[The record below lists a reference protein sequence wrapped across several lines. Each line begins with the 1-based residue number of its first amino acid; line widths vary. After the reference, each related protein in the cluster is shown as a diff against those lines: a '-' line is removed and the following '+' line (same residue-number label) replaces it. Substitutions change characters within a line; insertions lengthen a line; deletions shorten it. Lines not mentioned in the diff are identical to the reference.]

1 MSNEQ
6 EVITESNESQDQQE
20 GVEVQSA
27 KDSGEQN
34 EVEQKDSTERPEWLD
49 PKFETPEQ
57 LQTSYKQLE
66 TKFHTRRDEIKAEL
80 VDEINEEASKDVPI
94 SPADYKL
101 EIKDEEGNDVQ
112 VPEDDHMVNW
122 FRGKAHDMALTQD
135 EFSDFVTEYLTEQA
149 QSGPDWNVE
158 SEALGEHADRRLERV
173 DAWANNVFT
182 EEEYNVFAGIPAS
195 AGMVKLFE
203 GIMELNGQ
211 PKFNMT
217 STTEF
222 QETVTRE
229 DLMAAQRDP
238 KYWQNGG
245 DPAHVAKVRAM
256 SAQLAKQKQSNV
268 N

>member
-34 EVEQKDSTERPEWLD
+34 EVEQKDSTDRPEWLD

-57 LQTSYKQLE
+57 LANSYNQLQQ
-66 TKFHTRRDEIKAEL
+66 KFHSRRDEIKAEL
-80 VDEINEEASKDVPI
+80 IDEINEEASKEVPVTA
-94 SPADYKL
+94 ADYKL
-101 EIKDEEGNDVQ
+101 EVKDEDGNLVE
-112 VPEDDHMVNW
+112 VPDDDHMLNW
-122 FRGKAHDMALTQD
+122 FRDKAHNMALSQN
-135 EFSDFVTEYLTEQA
+135 EFSDFVSEYMTMQA
-149 QSGPDWNVE
+149 TSGPDWNEE
-158 SEALGEHADRRLERV
+158 SEVLGEHADRRLERV
-173 DAWANNVFT
+173 DAWANSVFT
-182 EEEYNVFAGIPAS
+182 EEQYNVFAGIPAS
-195 AGMVKLFE
+195 AGMVQLFE
-203 GIMELNGQ
+203 AVMELNGQ

-245 DPAHVAKVRAM
+245 DPSHIAKVRAM
-256 SAQLAKQKQSNV
+256 SAQLAKQRDSNV

>member
-80 VDEINEEASKDVPI
+80 IDEINEEASKEVPVT
-94 SPADYKL
+94 PADYKL
-101 EIKDEEGNDVQ
+101 EIQDEEGNLVQ
-112 VPEDDHMVNW
+112 IPDDDHMLNW
-122 FRGKAHDMALTQD
+122 FRDKAHNMALSQN
-135 EFSDFVTEYLTEQA
+135 EFSDFVSEYMTMQA
-149 QSGPDWNVE
+149 TSGPDWNEE
-158 SEALGEHADRRLERV
+158 SEILGEHADRRLERV
-173 DAWANNVFT
+173 DAWANSVLT
-182 EEEYNVFAGIPAS
+182 EDQYNVFAGIPAS
-195 AGMVKLFE
+195 AGMVHLFE
-203 GIMELNGQ
+203 ALMELNGQ

-245 DPAHVAKVRAM
+245 DPAHIAKVRAM
-256 SAQLAKQKQSNV
+256 SAQLAKQRDSNV

>member
-6 EVITESNESQDQQE
+6 EVVTESNESQSEQE

-57 LQTSYKQLE
+57 LANSYNQLQQ
-66 TKFHTRRDEIKAEL
+66 KFHTRRDEIKAEL
-80 VDEINEEASKDVPI
+80 VEELNEEASKEVPV
-94 SPADYKL
+94 SPGDYKL
-101 EIKDEEGNDVQ
+101 EVQDEEGNQ
-112 VPEDDHMVNW
+112 VEIPDDDNMLSW

-135 EFSDFVTEYLTEQA
+135 EFSDFVSEYLTQQA
-149 QSGPDWNVE
+149 TSGPDWNEE
-158 SEALGEHADRRLERV
+158 SQILGEHADRRLERV
-173 DAWANNVFT
+173 DAWANSVFN

-211 PKFNMT
+211 PRFNMT

-256 SAQLAKQKQSNV
+256 SAQIARQKQSNV

>member
-34 EVEQKDSTERPEWLD
+34 EVEQKDSTDRPEWLD

-57 LQTSYKQLE
+57 LANSYNQLQQ
-66 TKFHTRRDEIKAEL
+66 KFHSRRDEIKAEL
-80 VDEINEEASKDVPI
+80 IDEINEEASKEVPVT
-94 SPADYKL
+94 PADYKL
-101 EIKDEEGNDVQ
+101 EVKDEDGNLVE
-112 VPEDDHMVNW
+112 VPDDDHMLNW
-122 FRGKAHDMALTQD
+122 FRDKAHNMALSQN
-135 EFSDFVTEYLTEQA
+135 EFSDFVSEYMTMQA
-149 QSGPDWNVE
+149 TSGPDWNQE
-158 SEALGEHADRRLERV
+158 SEILGEHADRRLERV
-173 DAWANNVFT
+173 DAWANSVFT
-182 EEEYNVFAGIPAS
+182 EDQYNVFAGIPAS
-195 AGMVKLFE
+195 AGMVQLFE
-203 GIMELNGQ
+203 AVMELNGQ

-245 DPAHVAKVRAM
+245 DPSHIAKVRAM
-256 SAQLAKQKQSNV
+256 SAQLAKQRDSNV

>member
-34 EVEQKDSTERPEWLD
+34 EVEQKDSTDRPEWLD

-80 VDEINEEASKDVPI
+80 IDEINEEASKEVPVT
-94 SPADYKL
+94 PADYKL
-101 EIKDEEGNDVQ
+101 EVKDEDGNLVE
-112 VPEDDHMVNW
+112 VPDDDHMLNW
-122 FRGKAHDMALTQD
+122 FRDKAHNMALSQN
-135 EFSDFVTEYLTEQA
+135 EFSDFVSEYMTMQA
-149 QSGPDWNVE
+149 TSGPDWNQE
-158 SEALGEHADRRLERV
+158 SEILGEHADRRLERV
-173 DAWANNVFT
+173 DAWANSVFT
-182 EEEYNVFAGIPAS
+182 EDQYNVFAGIPAS
-195 AGMVKLFE
+195 AGMVQLFE
-203 GIMELNGQ
+203 AVMELNGQ

-245 DPAHVAKVRAM
+245 DPSHIAKVRAM
-256 SAQLAKQKQSNV
+256 SAQLAKQRDSNV

>member
-80 VDEINEEASKDVPI
+80 IDEINEEASKEVPVTA
-94 SPADYKL
+94 ADYKL
-101 EIKDEEGNDVQ
+101 EIQDEEGNLVQ
-112 VPEDDHMVNW
+112 IPDDDHMLNW
-122 FRGKAHDMALTQD
+122 FRDKAHNMALSQN
-135 EFSDFVTEYLTEQA
+135 EFSDFVSEYMTMQA
-149 QSGPDWNVE
+149 TSGPDWNEE
-158 SEALGEHADRRLERV
+158 SEILGEHADRRLERV
-173 DAWANNVFT
+173 DAWANSVLT
-182 EEEYNVFAGIPAS
+182 EDQYNVFASIPAS
-195 AGMVKLFE
+195 AGMVQLFE
-203 GIMELNGQ
+203 GLMELNGQ

-245 DPAHVAKVRAM
+245 DPAHIAKVRAM
-256 SAQLAKQKQSNV
+256 SAQLAKQRDSNV

>member
-1 MSNEQ
+1 ML
-6 EVITESNESQDQQE
+6 
-20 GVEVQSA
+20 G
-27 KDSGEQN
+27 
-34 EVEQKDSTERPEWLD
+34 
-49 PKFETPEQ
+49 
-57 LQTSYKQLE
+57 
-66 TKFHTRRDEIKAEL
+66 
-80 VDEINEEASKDVPI
+80 
-94 SPADYKL
+94 
-101 EIKDEEGNDVQ
+101 
-112 VPEDDHMVNW
+112 W
-122 FRGKAHDMALTQD
+122 FREKAHGMALTQD
-135 EFSDFVTEYLTEQA
+135 EFSDFVSEYLTQQA

-173 DAWANNVFT
+173 DAWANSVFT

-256 SAQLAKQKQSNV
+256 SAQIAKQKQSNV

>member
-6 EVITESNESQDQQE
+6 EVVTESNESQSEQE

-49 PKFETPEQ
+49 PKFETPQQ

-80 VDEINEEASKDVPI
+80 VDEINEEASKDVPV
-94 SPADYKL
+94 SPADYQIA
-101 EIKDEEGNDVQ
+101 IKDEDGNDVPI
-112 VPEDDHMVNW
+112 PEDDHMLNW

-135 EFSDFVTEYLTEQA
+135 EFGDFITEYLSEQA
-149 QSGPDWNVE
+149 TSGPDWNVE

-182 EEEYNVFAGIPAS
+182 EEEYKVFADIPAS

>member
-34 EVEQKDSTERPEWLD
+34 EVEQKDSTDRPEWLD

-80 VDEINEEASKDVPI
+80 IDEINEEASKEVPVT
-94 SPADYKL
+94 PADYKL
-101 EIKDEEGNDVQ
+101 EVKDEDGNLVE
-112 VPEDDHMVNW
+112 VPDDDHMLNW
-122 FRGKAHDMALTQD
+122 FRDKAHNMALSQN
-135 EFSDFVTEYLTEQA
+135 EFSDFVSEYMTMQA
-149 QSGPDWNVE
+149 TSGPDWNQE
-158 SEALGEHADRRLERV
+158 SEILGEHADRRLERV
-173 DAWANNVFT
+173 DAWANSVFT
-182 EEEYNVFAGIPAS
+182 EDQYNVFAGIPAS
-195 AGMVKLFE
+195 AGMVQLFE
-203 GIMELNGQ
+203 AVMELNGQ

-245 DPAHVAKVRAM
+245 DPAHIAKVRAM
-256 SAQLAKQKQSNV
+256 SAQLAKQRDSNV